1 MSKKSQCS
9 YIYVNGVR
17 VPTDSVFVEYVE
29 YGQTVRKRLV
39 QYGERSGPDGGDSV
53 RLADYKKFLLAAN
66 PEADLA
72 RVPVF
77 VKTPRGDV
85 TGLVIDLDF
94 AFSSKGRR
102 LSPPK
107 VGETYY
113 GGAGAEEPLT
123 AENAAKLAELSLR
136 GLSYGR
142 NHSAKHAERVR
153 WTLEHAAPGAV
164 QAWVERADQRTLQ
177 EDNYHSFVINLVYLR
192 RKDPAY
198 VEAFFRDNP
207 SLRSRI
213 GAMIPLLEADTDI
226 AMSISAAELSSFKSM
241 LEAGGAVSSRNESEV
256 ESVIQ
261 DGMRQAGTV
270 SAAPGAS
277 PTILRRHAE
286 DMVQRSFALVELVK
300 RSSLEGLL
308 GEGRSH
314 ALSLLQT
321 LSVILNHPRA
331 GGYPLVGAPGE
342 LIAPMMGSG
351 GRRPS
356 PIDAFR
362 GRDRFSPNFA
372 AQILDRLPARL
383 AEVKHYDPVR
393 FTEAN
398 FGPRPEGNAG
408 SYDNEYATSA
418 PIALVE
424 LFELLAATMAIPDP
438 GPVVGMLRDAPTD
451 ASRQTLADLEQREQE
466 LEKSVAVARAE
477 YEAWRSEAAIR
488 KEEYER
494 CKTLSSETFSTL
506 TGLRNT
512 LESRKSALLQAEVA
526 DGHRRLTS
534 SEEFGGM
541 VSSYGGKR
549 IAGTFVAHTG
559 SEVWVRLADHG
570 ESDSVQFTH
579 SQDVGSFYAVGSQWN
594 REKKGKVIEIEFHAN
609 RSAVPSNVTVHFPPT
624 YQSTARSQ
632 ETRRAAAAAF
642 ASAERALAEAEER
655 LQREYQARDAA
666 NAALTQV
673 QTEFYAASTK
683 LTVLEQSLEEVRSS
697 LEAA

>member
-17 VPTDSVFVEYVE
+17 LPTDSVFVEYVE
-29 YGQTVRKRLV
+29 YGRTVRKRLV
-39 QYGERSGPDGGDSV
+39 QYGERSGPGGDDSV

-72 RVPVF
+72 RVPVV

-107 VGETYY
+107 VGEAYY
-113 GGAGAEEPLT
+113 GGAGSEEPLT
-123 AENAAKLAELSLR
+123 AENAAKIAELSLR

-192 RKDPAY
+192 RKDPGY

-207 SLRSRI
+207 ALRSRI

-226 AMSISAAELSSFKSM
+226 AMRVSAAELSSFRRM
-241 LEAGGAVSSRNESEV
+241 LETGGAVSSRNEGEV
-256 ESVIQ
+256 ESVVQ

-270 SAAPGAS
+270 AAAPGAS
-277 PTILRRHAE
+277 PTILRRHAD
-286 DMVQRSFALVELVK
+286 DMVERSFALVELVK

-331 GGYPLVGAPGE
+331 GGYPLNGAPGE

-351 GRRPS
+351 GRQPS

-362 GRDRFSPNFA
+362 GRDRFSANFA
-372 AQILDRLPARL
+372 AQMLDRLPARL
-383 AEVKHYDPVR
+383 AEVKHYDPAR

-424 LFELLAATMAIPDP
+424 LFELLSAAMAIPDP
-438 GPVVGMLRDAPTD
+438 GPIVGMLRDAPTD
-451 ASRQTLADLEQREQE
+451 ASRRTLADLEQWEQE
-466 LEKSVAVARAE
+466 LEKNAAAARAE

-488 KEEYER
+488 NEAYER
-494 CKTLSSETFSTL
+494 SEKSAREMSTAVKTLRDNL
-506 TGLRNT
+506 NGK
-512 LESRKSALLQAEVA
+512 KSVLLDAEVK

-541 VSSYGGKR
+541 VSSYGPMR
-549 IAGTFVAHTG
+549 ITGTFIAHTG
-559 SEVWVRLADHG
+559 SEVWVRLAGHG
-570 ESDSVQFTH
+570 ETDSVQLPNGQ
-579 SQDVGSFYAVGSQWN
+579 SV
-594 REKKGKVIEIEFHAN
+594 EKGKEGKIVEIEFHAN
-609 RSAVPSNVTVHFPPT
+609 RSTAPSGVRVFFPDM
-624 YQSTARSQ
+624 YQSTDRSREARR
-632 ETRRAAAAAF
+632 EAAEAY

-666 NAALTQV
+666 LAARTQV
-673 QTEFYAASTK
+673 ETEFYAASTK